1 MKTENFD
8 ILYEDIKNPNQK
20 KTECFD
26 DLLASSVYRES
37 SDDSYAQLKR
47 TDKDLIA
54 FIEDRQASASKIAT
68 SASRKAGNARLT
80 AKHFK
85 AKNPVYARILKMV
98 KRGDDLQQ
106 LKVEYSKTLS
116 SLRKNVRQPM
126 KFQELTGKL
135 EVLGEIL
142 IESHLM

>member
-8 ILYEDIKNPNQK
+8 ILYDDIENPNQEK
-20 KTECFD
+20 AARFD
-26 DLLASSVYRES
+26 DLLESSVYRES

-47 TDKDLIA
+47 TDRDLIS

-68 SASRKAGNARLT
+68 SASRKAGTARLT

-85 AKNPVYARILKMV
+85 AKNPVYNKVLQMI
-98 KRGDDLQQ
+98 KRGEDLQQ
-106 LKVEYSKTLS
+106 LKAEYSKTLS
-116 SLRKNVRQPM
+116 ALRKNIRQPM
-126 KFQELTGKL
+126 RFQELTGKL